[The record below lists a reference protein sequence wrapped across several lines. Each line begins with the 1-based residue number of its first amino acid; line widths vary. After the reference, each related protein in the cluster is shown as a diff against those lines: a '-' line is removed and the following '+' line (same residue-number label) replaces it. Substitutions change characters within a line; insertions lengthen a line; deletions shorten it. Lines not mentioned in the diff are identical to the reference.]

1 MPQEHCVFLRLFVFP
16 SHLSQPLYVW
26 FYCTDCSLAIGCTC
40 SKADTQNSACP
51 HWLTPSPKSCS
62 VTSRLQTGGQQEAR
76 CSSKQDCNFFHNL
89 CEPKSKAA
97 WAGAPSAGIPSTDC
111 LHWGTARFGCPLG
124 TRSFVNPRGHSAT
137 GPCLAVGHGTW
148 WCPRGEEE
156 GTRASSYTRA
166 AEAWGGCKSCL
177 LQCDLFPKLNIFC
190 FLGTTDL
197 AWGLPWVEENRFL
210 QGWLAARR
218 IKYVYFFSARYHK
231 YSPCKASFHC
241 LSCLTVRGHSHMFP
255 FPAFVVAA
263 STICVPISHR
273 THSTEDRRAQT
284 AVKKSWLMRISPQ
297 LGPSTGAKSNFLH
310 RHILY

>member
-1 MPQEHCVFLRLFVFP
+1 MPQEHCVFLKLFVFP

-40 SKADTQNSACP
+40 SKAGTQNSACP
-51 HWLTPSPKSCS
+51 YRLTPSPKSCS

-76 CSSKQDCNFFHNL
+76 CSSKQDHNFFHNL
-89 CEPKSKAA
+89 CEPKEQGSMG
-97 WAGAPSAGIPSTDC
+97 WSTIC
-111 LHWGTARFGCPLG
+111 WHPLHWLLALGHCTFWLPPWHPQLCHPKGTQCNRTL
-124 TRSFVNPRGHSAT
+124 
-137 GPCLAVGHGTW
+137 PCHGTW
-148 WCPRGEEE
+148 WCPQEEEE
-156 GTRASSYTRA
+156 GERASLLLKSSRSL
-166 AEAWGGCKSCL
+166 GGCKSCL

-284 AVKKSWLMRISPQ
+284 AVEKSWLMWISPQ
-297 LGPSTGAKSNFLH
+297 LGPSTGAKSNFLR